1 MSYYYF
7 ISSLPNIE
15 FGQKPPFSEEEF
27 MQQAALWMP
36 KNDYDHLEE
45 VVIGA
50 KEKHLHLS
58 DVVKKWHDWETAL
71 RNCLVSARALK
82 RGIDPGKYL
91 KGTEIPEGYVR
102 SAVQELIKFDDQ
114 KKAEKAID
122 LLRWKFFDELAIAH
136 SFDFHVA
143 LTYFLKLKILSRWA
157 EFDEEIGKENLNKN
171 LVTN

>member
-7 ISSLPNIE
+7 ISSLPNVE
-15 FGQKPPFSEEEF
+15 FGQKPPLSEEEF
-27 MQQAALWMP
+27 LQQAALWMP
-36 KNDYDHLEE
+36 KDDYDYLNE
-45 VVIGA
+45 VATGS
-50 KEKHLHLS
+50 KEKHLYLP
-58 DVVKKWHDWETAL
+58 DVVKKWYDWETAL

-82 RGIDPGKYL
+82 MGIDPGKYS
-91 KGTEIPEGYVR
+91 KGTEAPEVYVR
-102 SAVQELIKFDDQ
+102 SAVQELMKFDDQ

-122 LLRWKFFDELAIAH
+122 LLRWNFFGELTNAH
-136 SFDFHVA
+136 SFDFNVA